1 MKKVLL
7 ILILTSVISCGN
19 KKSKS
24 RCEFNYFEKVS
35 GIKFPE
41 NVEIIDCNDTSDG
54 LIWLN
59 LKFDSKN
66 SIEFIDSAEMHQLND
81 KIINDF
87 EKLKG
92 KSEDNDNIDHIM
104 SVDNRIR
111 QIPKNSTTYLKTIDT
126 VNQYVIY
133 IINKESG
140 LFWGLIEYPE

>member
-1 MKKVLL
+1 M
-7 ILILTSVISCGN
+7 TSVISCGN